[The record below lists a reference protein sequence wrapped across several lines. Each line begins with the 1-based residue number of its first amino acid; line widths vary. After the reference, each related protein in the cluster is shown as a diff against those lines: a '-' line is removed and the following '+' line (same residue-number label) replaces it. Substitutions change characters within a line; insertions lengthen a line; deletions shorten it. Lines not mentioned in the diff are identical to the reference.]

1 MDNEQLEEYEA
12 KTEVTKEQVMQFLKQ
27 EQQQELK
34 EDKALVEE
42 LTKLATSRGRQI
54 IAVIQTHQNGL
65 IANAVWGVQKI
76 N

>member
-1 MDNEQLEEYEA
+1 MEITEDQVEEFLQKQYQKELE
-12 KTEVTKEQVMQFLKQ
+12 
-27 EQQQELK
+27 

-42 LTKLATSRGRQI
+42 INALVASRGRQI

-76 N
+76 

>member
-1 MDNEQLEEYEA
+1 MEITEDQVKEFLQKQYQKELE
-12 KTEVTKEQVMQFLKQ
+12 
-27 EQQQELK
+27 

-42 LTKLATSRGRQI
+42 LTKLAASKGRQI

-76 N
+76 

>member
-1 MDNEQLEEYEA
+1 MELNDDLVMEY
-12 KTEVTKEQVMQFLKQ
+12 LKQ
-27 EQQQELK
+27 KQQKELE

-42 LTKLATSRGRQI
+42 INALVASKGRQI

-65 IANAVWGVQKI
+65 IANAVWGVQKV

>member
-1 MDNEQLEEYEA
+1 MEITEDQVKEFLQKQYQKELE
-12 KTEVTKEQVMQFLKQ
+12 
-27 EQQQELK
+27 

-42 LTKLATSRGRQI
+42 INVLVASRGRQI

-76 N
+76 